1 MSVMPGG
8 GVAKRP
14 LHFIILADCSGS
26 MTEGGKIQALN
37 AAVEELLPHLDSVT
51 NDNIHADIL
60 VRAIAFSTGSQW
72 HVEGATRPADLRWPP
87 LQARGTTD
95 LGGALRLVAQELMSP
110 PMPERA
116 FPPALLLISDG
127 RPTDDFASGLV
138 ALEGSQWGGKA
149 QRFAVAIGSDAD
161 KTMLAR
167 FVGDPEIP
175 VLEARNAEH
184 LKNLLQFVSTVAMHR
199 SLPAVGT
206 PHLPPIPAPTHT
218 GHGATATWV

>member
-1 MSVMPGG
+1 MAIMPGG

-26 MTEGGKIQALN
+26 MAEGGKIQALN
-37 AAVEELLPHLDSVT
+37 AAVEELLPHLDGVT
-51 NDNIHADIL
+51 NENIHADIL
-60 VRAIAFSTGSQW
+60 VRAIAFATGSQW
-72 HVEGATRPADLRWPP
+72 HVQQPTRPADLRWPS
-87 LQARGTTD
+87 LRARGTTD
-95 LGGALRLVAQELMSP
+95 LGGALRLVSQELMSP

-127 RPTDDFASGLV
+127 RPTDDFAGGLA
-138 ALEGSQWGGKA
+138 ALEGSQWGSKA

-161 KTMLAR
+161 RTMLAR

-184 LKNLLQFVSTVAMHR
+184 LKNLLQFVSTVAMQR
-199 SLPAVGT
+199 SRPDVGT
-206 PHLPPIPAPTHT
+206 PHLPPIPAPTPVDN
-218 GHGATATWV
+218 GLAATWV